1 MRETISVK
9 LGRQL
14 SIRLSLLGFRMPS
27 RENKTPRVV
36 ETTRSPRHDGTV
48 DQRFNK
54 PKGQQLPPGR
64 THTRI
69 NAFIT
74 SMGRRNQAKRDS
86 R

>member
-1 MRETISVK
+1 
-9 LGRQL
+9 
-14 SIRLSLLGFRMPS
+14 MPS
-27 RENKTPRVV
+27 RENKTPR
-36 ETTRSPRHDGTV
+36 EPRAAGELHK
-48 DQRFNK
+48 NASAEK
-54 PKGQQLPPGR
+54 PVKKSHGQLIPPAR

>member
-1 MRETISVK
+1 
-9 LGRQL
+9 
-14 SIRLSLLGFRMPS
+14 MPS

-36 ETTRSPRHDGTV
+36 ATTRSQHRDGTV
-48 DQRFNK
+48 VQRFNK
-54 PKGQQLPPGR
+54 SKGQQLSPGR

>member
-1 MRETISVK
+1 
-9 LGRQL
+9 
-14 SIRLSLLGFRMPS
+14 MPS
-27 RENKTPRVV
+27 RQNKTPRGTGAAG
-36 ETTRSPRHDGTV
+36 EPHKNARSEKP
-48 DQRFNK
+48 NK
-54 PKGQQLPPGR
+54 KIQGQLISPAR

>member
-1 MRETISVK
+1 
-9 LGRQL
+9 
-14 SIRLSLLGFRMPS
+14 MPS
-27 RENKTPRVV
+27 RENKAPRVG
-36 ETTRSPRHDGTV
+36 ETTPSQRRDASV
-48 DQRFNK
+48 DPRFNK
-54 PKGQQLPPGR
+54 LKGQQLPAGR